1 MQTEAELKALM
12 TAGLAGDAAAHAQL
26 LAALA
31 GRLRGYFRKRV
42 SDAGEAEDLVQETLL
57 AIHLKRETYDVSLPL
72 TPWVHALARYKFIDH
87 LRRAGARP
95 TAPLDD
101 ADAVMAE
108 DESEAADARRDVAV
122 LLARLPERQR
132 ALITAVKLEGRSVE
146 ETAARFG
153 LSESG
158 VKVTIHRS
166 LKRLARFV
174 GGAGDAD

>member
-1 MQTEAELKALM
+1 LHTEAELKALM
-12 TAGLAGDAAAHAQL
+12 TAGLGGDADAHRRL

-31 GRLRGYFRKRV
+31 GRLRGYFRKR
-42 SDAGEAEDLVQETLL
+42 L
-57 AIHLKRETYDVSLPL
+57 HVSLPL
-72 TPWVHALARYKFIDH
+72 TPWVHALARYKLIDH
-87 LRRAGARP
+87 LRRSGARP

-108 DESEAADARRDVAV
+108 DVSEAADARRDVAV

-132 ALITAVKLEGRSVE
+132 ALVTAVKLEGRSVE

-158 VKVTIHRS
+158 VKVTVHRS

-174 GGAGDAD
+174 GGASDAD